1 MKTHVPNLINY
12 FLAIPEDMPGYRKFY
27 SLNNALGLA
36 TIEEMD
42 NNPAVLYGP
51 ERVKVDKSSFL
62 KIMKNPE
69 EAFLKRAWQYY

>member
-1 MKTHVPNLINY
+1 M
-12 FLAIPEDMPGYRKFY
+12 EFY

-51 ERVKVDKSSFL
+51 ERVKVDKLSFL

-69 EAFLKRAWQYY
+69 KAFLERAWPYY